1 MCSMELKWPVCVQ
14 PQQKGCPLVQL
25 SLSWLGSVC
34 DTGEALRNRG
44 NWDNYQVWVWIP
56 CKCSLCWTFVMVL
69 VIVCHFCSLATAIF
83 CISCFDDLCQHFL
96 VLKSPKSAKT
106 DCAYV
111 FNKCLSQEFK
121 TINYKKCKEGKSIS
135 LLLRPEITKPRNFF
149 QPR

>member
-1 MCSMELKWPVCVQ
+1 MCVQ

-34 DTGEALRNRG
+34 DTGEALRNIEETETIIKSECGSLQMQPLLDFCNGFG
-44 NWDNYQVWVWIP
+44 NCMSFLQLGYSN
-56 CKCSLCWTFVMVL
+56 
-69 VIVCHFCSLATAIF
+69 F